1 MDTVRSLCEK
11 LDRELFDPIQ
21 NMMAIIDYD
30 YLYPLNEDAIEN
42 EVFLVTE
49 NVEKALEGI
58 FEKVEQLSALYEI
71 RELRMK
77 LNDLIKRMI
86 GLMEY
91 IKNSINILND
101 VYNIPF
107 DYLYQLIM
115 IDTILSVI
123 LKKVMNLYPEV
134 ECFE

>member
-1 MDTVRSLCEK
+1 MDTVRSLCGELYK
-11 LDRELFDPIQ
+11 ELFDPVQ

-30 YLYPLNEDAIEN
+30 CLYPLNKDAIEN

-49 NVEKALEGI
+49 NVENALEGI
-58 FEKVEQLSALYEI
+58 FENVEKLSELYEI
-71 RELRMK
+71 RKLRINF
-77 LNDLIKRMI
+77 NDLMKRMI

-91 IKNSINILND
+91 IKNSIDILND
-101 VYNIPF
+101 IYNIPF

-123 LKKVMNLYPEV
+123 FKKVMKLYPKV
-134 ECFE
+134 KYFK